1 MFRSTTINTSL
12 RLPPNILL
20 PNHPF
25 PAPPVVCAYV
35 CLSVCLSVCVPAF
48 LSPSRMHADEKRGG
62 SIHLPSP
69 TAGGGASPCCD
80 SAICCDLDTLFLALP
95 LRGAPFPPFSPIFF
109 PRHNRGAERPRRRVP
124 AKVDEYKKS
133 GIRPPPPPPPL
144 PSPLRSHPTS
154 PSAAESF
161 FFPILFSS
169 PPLRTP
175 SSGKQTNK
183 KKKKK
188 TVFPHPFIFFS
199 SLTHQPPIYLFIFSS
214 FGQSLRRLT
223 KGLHYLCV
231 CVVLF
236 LFFLVLFSVLLI
248 FLILTFFSPFHVP
261 YPLGFHQI
269 CLFLLFFSG
278 IIYCIIYSSPP

>member
-1 MFRSTTINTSL
+1 MFRSKTINTSL

-25 PAPPVVCAYV
+25 PAPPVVCACV
-35 CLSVCLSVCVPAF
+35 CLSVCLSACLLFCHPHACMPTKKEVAAFTYLRLRRGAVPPPAATQLF
-48 LSPSRMHADEKRGG
+48 AVTWTLYFWLSPSAEPLFR
-62 SIHLPSP
+62 PSV
-69 TAGGGASPCCD
+69 
-80 SAICCDLDTLFLALP
+80 LF
-95 LRGAPFPPFSPIFF
+95 FF

-161 FFPILFSS
+161 FFSNSFLFSS
-169 PPLRTP
+169 PQD
-175 SSGKQTNK
+175 SVVWETNK
-183 KKKKK
+183 QKKKRKK
-188 TVFPHPFIFFS
+188 TVLPHPFIFFS
-199 SLTHQPPIYLFIFSS
+199 SLTHQPPIYLFFFSS

-231 CVVLF
+231 CVVF
-236 LFFLVLFSVLLI
+236 
-248 FLILTFFSPFHVP
+248 
-261 YPLGFHQI
+261 
-269 CLFLLFFSG
+269 
-278 IIYCIIYSSPP
+278 